1 MDNEDLAERL
11 QKLREANGYSLREL
25 AEEIGSSA
33 NTVMRWEKCESA
45 PSQEMILK
53 LAELYG
59 RDPVWL
65 MFGVKAPVKTK
76 DQSEIAII
84 SGRLE
89 LLTKEQLDVVGQVIA
104 QFLEVKGTG
113 NGSKKN
119 KG

>member
-1 MDNEDLAERL
+1 
-11 QKLREANGYSLREL
+11 
-25 AEEIGSSA
+25 
-33 NTVMRWEKCESA
+33 
-45 PSQEMILK
+45 
-53 LAELYG
+53 
-59 RDPVWL
+59 

-89 LLTKEQLDVVGQVIA
+89 LLTKEQLDVVGQVIS